1 MSENQNIEWKE
12 NWRDEYLKWICGF
25 ANAIGGRLYIG
36 MDDGGNVVGVADAQ
50 KLLED
55 IPNKVRDVLGIIVDV
70 NLLEKN
76 GLEYIEIDVP
86 SYSNPINYKGQ
97 YHYRSGSTKQ
107 ELKGAA
113 LNRFILQRTGR
124 HWDEFPIERAKIEEL
139 SVSALN
145 RFRKEAARSGRVDEG
160 VLNDTT
166 EHLLRD
172 LRLTDDDTKYLT
184 RAALLLF
191 HPDPERFVNG
201 AYIKIG
207 FFRDDKGN
215 LEFQDEI
222 HGPLMEQVDK
232 AIDLIKT
239 KYLIYRISY
248 EGISRREIL
257 QFPLEALRESLM
269 NCIAHKDYASAV
281 PIQISVFPDHITFW
295 NAGQL
300 PEHWT
305 MERLFESHPSSP
317 YNPLIAN
324 AFFRSGDIESWGRGY
339 KRIMDAVEVYKLL
352 PPVLEML
359 NGLMITYYTD
369 VRSQLVAQCV
379 EEKYIPIIEYA
390 VKNGSVTNSDVQ
402 KLLNISKTTAYRM
415 LQQLENWLDIQGT
428 TGKGTY
434 YTVKGSQRA
443 HKGVTKGSQR
453 VHK

>member
-1 MSENQNIEWKE
+1 MNESQNIEWKE
-12 NWRDEYLKWICGF
+12 SWRDDYLKWICGF
-25 ANAIGGRLYIG
+25 ANAAGGKIYIG
-36 MDDGGNVVGVADAQ
+36 MNDSGQVVGVADAK

-70 NLLEKN
+70 NLLDKD
-76 GLEYIEIDVP
+76 GLEYVEIDVP
-86 SYSNPINYKGQ
+86 PYSNPINYKGQ

-124 HWDEFPIERAKIEEL
+124 HWDEFPIERAKMEEL
-139 SVSALN
+139 SANALN

-160 VLNDTT
+160 VLKDKT
-166 EHLLRD
+166 EHLLHD
-172 LRLTDDDTKYLT
+172 LRLIDEDGHLN

-191 HPDPERFVNG
+191 HPDPERFAFG

-222 HGPLMEQVDK
+222 HGALMEQVDK
-232 AIDLIKT
+232 AMDLIKS

-248 EGISRREIL
+248 EGISRRETP
-257 QFPLEALRESLM
+257 QFPVEAIRESLM
-269 NCIAHKDYASAV
+269 NAIAHKDYASAV

-300 PEHWT
+300 PENWT
-305 MERLFESHPSSP
+305 TERLFESHPSSP

-339 KRIMDAVEVYKLL
+339 KRILEAVSAYKLL
-352 PPVLEML
+352 PPKLEMIS
-359 NGLMITYYTD
+359 GLMITYYTD
-369 VRSQLVAQCV
+369 VRSQLLAQRLD
-379 EEKYIPIIEYA
+379 ERYISVIEYA
-390 VKNGSVTNSDVQ
+390 AQNGSINNTDVQ
-402 KLLNISKTTAYRM
+402 KLLNVSKTTAYRI
-415 LQQLENWLDIQGT
+415 LSQLDNWLEVQGT
-428 TGKGTY
+428 TGKGTH
-434 YTVKGSQRA
+434 YTIKGF
-443 HKGVTKGSQR
+443 TKGS
-453 VHK
+453 

>member
-86 SYSNPINYKGQ
+86 PYSNPINYKGQ

-248 EGISRREIL
+248 EGISRRETL

-281 PIQISVFPDHITFW
+281 PIQISVSPDHITFW

-379 EEKYIPIIEYA
+379 EKKYIPIIEYA
-390 VKNGSVTNSDVQ
+390 VKNGSVTNSEVQ

-434 YTVKGSQRA
+434 YTVKGLQRA
-443 HKGVTKGSQR
+443 HKGFTKGS
-453 VHK
+453 

>member
-1 MSENQNIEWKE
+1 MIMNESQNIEWKE
-12 NWRDEYLKWICGF
+12 SWRDDYLKWICGF
-25 ANAIGGRLYIG
+25 ANAAGGKIYIG
-36 MDDGGNVVGVADAQ
+36 MNDSGQVVGVADAK

-70 NLLEKN
+70 NLLDKD
-76 GLEYIEIDVP
+76 GLEYVEIDVP
-86 SYSNPINYKGQ
+86 PYSNPINYKGQ

-124 HWDEFPIERAKIEEL
+124 HWDEFPIERAKMEEL
-139 SVSALN
+139 SANALN

-160 VLNDTT
+160 VLKDKT
-166 EHLLRD
+166 EHLLHD
-172 LRLTDDDTKYLT
+172 LRLIDEDGHLN

-191 HPDPERFVNG
+191 HPDPERFVFG

-222 HGPLMEQVDK
+222 HGALMEQVDK
-232 AIDLIKT
+232 AMDLIKS

-248 EGISRREIL
+248 EGISRRETP
-257 QFPLEALRESLM
+257 QFPVEAIRESLM
-269 NCIAHKDYASAV
+269 NAIAHKDYASAV

-300 PEHWT
+300 PENWT
-305 MERLFESHPSSP
+305 IERLFESHPSSP

-339 KRIMDAVEVYKLL
+339 KRILEAVSAYKLL
-352 PPVLEML
+352 PPKLEMIS
-359 NGLMITYYTD
+359 GLMITYYTD
-369 VRSQLVAQCV
+369 VRSQLLAQRLD
-379 EEKYIPIIEYA
+379 ERYISVIEYA
-390 VKNGSVTNSDVQ
+390 AQNGSINNTDVQ
-402 KLLNISKTTAYRM
+402 KLLNVSKTTAYRI
-415 LQQLENWLDIQGT
+415 LSQLDNWLEVQGT
-428 TGKGTY
+428 TGKGTH
-434 YTVKGSQRA
+434 YTIKGF
-443 HKGVTKGSQR
+443 TKGS
-453 VHK
+453 

>member
-1 MSENQNIEWKE
+1 MNESQNIEWKE
-12 NWRDEYLKWICGF
+12 SWRDEYLKWICGF
-25 ANAIGGRLYIG
+25 ANAAGGKIYIG
-36 MDDGGNVVGVADAQ
+36 MNDKGLVVGVADAD

-70 NLLEKN
+70 NLLEEN
-76 GLEYIEIDVP
+76 GLKYIEIDVP
-86 SYSNPINYKGQ
+86 PYSNPINYKGQ

-124 HWDEFPIERAKIEEL
+124 HWDEIPIERVQIEDL
-139 SVSALN
+139 STNALS

-160 VLNDTT
+160 VLKDNV
-166 EHLLRD
+166 EHLLQD
-172 LRLTDDDTKYLT
+172 LRLIDNETLHLN

-191 HPDPERFVNG
+191 HPDPERFVTG

-207 FFRDDKGN
+207 FFRDEKGN

-232 AIDLIKT
+232 AMDLIKT

-248 EGISRREIL
+248 EGISRRETP
-257 QFPLEALRESLM
+257 QFPVEAIRESLM
-269 NCIAHKDYASAV
+269 NAVAHKDYASAV

-300 PEHWT
+300 PENWT
-305 MERLFESHPSSP
+305 TDRLFENHPSSP

-339 KRIMDAVEVYKLL
+339 KRILEAVSTYKLL
-352 PPVLEML
+352 PPKLEML
-359 NGLMITYYTD
+359 SGLMITYYTD
-369 VRSQLVAQCV
+369 VRSQLQAQKV
-379 EEKYIPIIEYA
+379 DERYIAVIEYTTQ
-390 VKNGSVTNSDVQ
+390 NGRVTNSEVQ
-402 KLLNISKTTAYRM
+402 SILGVSKPTASRI
-415 LQQLENWLDIQGT
+415 LQQMNDWLEMR
-428 TGKGTY
+428 GKVGRGTY
-434 YTVKGSQRA
+434 YVPKWLTNASLI
-443 HKGVTKGSQR
+443 
-453 VHK
+453 